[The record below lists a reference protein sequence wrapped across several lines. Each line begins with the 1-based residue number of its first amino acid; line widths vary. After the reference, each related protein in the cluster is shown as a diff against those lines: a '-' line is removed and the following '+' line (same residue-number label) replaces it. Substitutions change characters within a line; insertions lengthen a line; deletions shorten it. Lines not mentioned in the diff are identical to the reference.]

1 MTLDLLNNFLSNL
14 PEGFIGN
21 NTHADLIQQLAGQ
34 ADAKAN
40 EYKATTS
47 AETEA
52 ATQDEKELVQIAC
65 NELQSKQDEIDGVE
79 EQIRELFATLALK
92 KLELEELAQ
101 SVVETNNDYKA
112 ALSTIK
118 NEQVKVFNTIRA
130 EQDIVAT
137 FLKTAEIITDNVDK
151 SFAGE
156 YVDIQTVLIDTLETL
171 KQAGFDLDDDATHAA
186 LFALDLHD
194 SAELEIKSKADYQEL
209 CESIA
214 HNNRIC
220 ELTTHLNDT
229 QGFFNAICADLPP
242 QDIYQQ
248 TDRQIQDFES
258 AIENA
263 AAAFDLPVETAY
275 NVFFST
281 YGDQLEQPTT
291 SKQAYLELAGNL
303 RAEAKAIEYSVITA
317 LYQEMT
323 ELDRN
328 APNYRADLFEAIQE
342 IEEDITEAAARHGT
356 DEDTAYNGALS
367 EFGITNKVTFGDKTK
382 YYMYDVNIED
392 IAKKLSAFKTSEK
405 TQFSPDELERLKT
418 ANAALEGR
426 HGKRLSVAGVS
437 SDTLTTLTQLR
448 QDFMSAFE
456 QAVTPKPRKWK
467 KADTTELKAIE
478 DALTDISVQAVTEMN
493 ATADKRKLQL

>member
-1 MTLDLLNNFLSNL
+1 MPHNRARQQKMTLDLLNNFLSNL

-194 SAELEIKSKADYQEL
+194 SAELEIKSKGWFLVDK
-209 CESIA
+209 
-214 HNNRIC
+214 N
-220 ELTTHLNDT
+220 
-229 QGFFNAICADLPP
+229 
-242 QDIYQQ
+242 
-248 TDRQIQDFES
+248 
-258 AIENA
+258 
-263 AAAFDLPVETAY
+263 
-275 NVFFST
+275 
-281 YGDQLEQPTT
+281 LEQQFMIP
-291 SKQAYLELAGNL
+291 SNKLVRVFCRSIIYDDPEDN
-303 RAEAKAIEYSVITA
+303 YSVSVHENGQWIG
-317 LYQEMT
+317 
-323 ELDRN
+323 
-328 APNYRADLFEAIQE
+328 NYMFEE
-342 IEEDITEAAARHGT
+342 
-356 DEDTAYNGALS
+356 
-367 EFGITNKVTFGDKTK
+367 
-382 YYMYDVNIED
+382 
-392 IAKKLSAFKTSEK
+392 
-405 TQFSPDELERLKT
+405 LKT
-418 ANAALEGR
+418 ENNSKIVTDYKKIKDKNLSKTR
-426 HGKRLSVAGVS
+426 SFYLNIPVGKSNYSYYTFSL
-437 SDTLTTLTQLR
+437 
-448 QDFMSAFE
+448 
-456 QAVTPKPRKWK
+456 PKDSNK
-467 KADTTELKAIE
+467 
-478 DALTDISVQAVTEMN
+478 N
-493 ATADKRKLQL
+493 DKVLIKIVEYEKSKN